1 LIPALEPREPAWG
14 YDDLFLLMCLAVP
27 SLLLGFVSWQV
38 VLWLGRIHTS
48 KVLEAL
54 PAQFIAYF
62 LWFACVAVLLRVRYD
77 APFWRSLNWNMP
89 ATSAL
94 PALLNGLLLA
104 IMIAMIGVLLRTPAI
119 DSPMQE
125 IMKDRTARWFVAV
138 AAVTIGPVSE
148 ELIFRGFLMPL
159 LTRSLGVVGG
169 ILLAAL
175 PFALLHGPQYAW
187 SWRHVLLILMAGCA
201 FGWVRFKTGST
212 AIAAVT
218 HAAYNATFLSVYLV
232 NEG

>member
-1 LIPALEPREPAWG
+1 METARREPVWG
-14 YDDLFLLMCLAVP
+14 YDDLFLLLCLAAP
-27 SLLLGFVSWQV
+27 CLLFGFFSWRV
-38 VLWLGRIHTS
+38 VLWLGHIHFTPA
-48 KVLEAL
+48 VEAL

-62 LWFACVAVLLRVRYD
+62 LWFACVAALLRVKYE
-77 APFWRSLNWNMP
+77 APFWPSLHWVLPARS
-89 ATSAL
+89 AV

-104 IMIAMIGVLLRTPAI
+104 IIIAMVGVLLRTPAI

-125 IMKDRTARWFVAV
+125 IMKDKTAKWLVAF
-138 AAVTIGPVSE
+138 AAVTLGPASE

-159 LTRSLGVVGG
+159 LVRSAGVVGG

-201 FGWVRFKTGST
+201 FGWVRYKTGST
-212 AIAAVT
+212 AIAALT
-218 HAAYNATFLSVYLV
+218 HAAYNFTFLSVYLV
-232 NEG
+232 NEGH